1 MDILNFISW
10 IKRGDYRETLPTDVP
25 NLLVVGSKDPNRD
38 DDYRPVAVNAQSL
51 LSVYDTGSV
60 TQTGTITSATTL
72 NAYNGVITTVSATT
86 AANSTEATGFV
97 VNNSNVTTSSKILL
111 SVQYAGAANG
121 IPTALV
127 SAITNGTFTIILGN
141 GGSAALNAIVKIHFI
156 ILE

>member
-1 MDILNFISW
+1 MDVLNFISW
-10 IKRGDYRETLPTDVP
+10 IKRGDYRETLPTDTP

-60 TQTGTITSATTL
+60 TQTGTITSAVTL
-72 NAYNGVITTVSATT
+72 NSYNGVITTVSATT
-86 AANSTEATGFV
+86 AANSTQATGFV

-127 SAITNGTFTIILGN
+127 SAITNGAFTIRLGN
-141 GGSAALNAIVKIHFI
+141 GGSAALNAVVKIHFI